1 MAWAPEWAPKFA
13 RSLDSV
19 TMWHHAT
26 GSVAR
31 PLTCGNARNRVGPG
45 GRRSGRFRAGSG
57 LRIRRLGVR
66 IPSGAHCVETVKR
79 APASGNAVGALLC
92 PRAGTARTGAWAPRI
107 ATGRPRRI
115 LSNPAA
121 QARPPRV
128 ERTEMATAQR
138 YVHAVDELRHEAA
151 RRMGVALWESP
162 RSPWPAPGQP
172 AHGRSG

>member
-1 MAWAPEWAPKFA
+1 MTSLPGLRLPDYVDAIDVSRVQVVEDADAVRAAGFLAAWAKASEGLGYCDPEVQEHLRRLSGAGIITSVYAFA
-13 RSLDSV
+13 RVQQGD
-19 TMWHHAT
+19 
-26 GSVAR
+26 
-31 PLTCGNARNRVGPG
+31 
-45 GRRSGRFRAGSG
+45 
-57 LRIRRLGVR
+57 
-66 IPSGAHCVETVKR
+66 
-79 APASGNAVGALLC
+79 
-92 PRAGTARTGAWAPRI
+92 
-107 ATGRPRRI
+107 
-115 LSNPAA
+115 PAA